1 MEERNLES
9 LLEGILFTAGE
20 PMESARLREVLEVSQ
35 QELEAAAAALA
46 DYYRLERRGIRL
58 VKLDDAWQLV
68 SAPEYAAEIRRA
80 MERRKPPRLS
90 APMLEVLAI
99 IAYFQPTTR
108 GYIEQVR
115 GVSSGHSV
123 SGLLER
129 GLIEECGRLSAPGRP
144 ALFRTTKHFLQTF
157 ALSSLDDLPGL
168 PERGES
174 EESDEREQ
182 KKASKQ
188 TEKPDEWKEPNR
200 LKESKQSKTPE
211 QSKQS
216 EKPDETKELKESEK
230 PDGTKEQEQ
239 KTAPERPDGPI
250 APEQSDEP
258 ITPNRREEQP

>member
-20 PMESARLREVLEVSQ
+20 PMESARLREVLEVPQ

-123 SGLLER
+123 NGLLER

-157 ALSSLDDLPGL
+157 ALSSLDELPGL
-168 PERGES
+168 PERGEA
-174 EESDEREQ
+174 EEPEEWER
-182 KKASKQ
+182 K
-188 TEKPDEWKEPNR
+188 
-200 LKESKQSKTPE
+200 KESKQPGKPGESKKPE
-211 QSKQS
+211 QSKQP
-216 EKPDETKELKESEK
+216 EQKKELKQS
-230 PDGTKEQEQ
+230 
-239 KTAPERPDGPI
+239 ERPDGSKEPEQ
-250 APEQSDEP
+250 PEQSKQPDDSKA
-258 ITPNRREEQP
+258 PNRREEQP